1 MQNLLIIII
10 IIITNNNIKNN
21 NMQAERSQHTNCLK
35 TGKVT
40 RGPFQEAVSLAIHTL
55 LLLLWIDLWISSPPL
70 LGLRSCFNSI
80 SIHRANSRATIACQP
95 PLHTLQPGGECPVT
109 PVG

>member
-10 IIITNNNIKNN
+10 TNNNNN
-21 NMQAERSQHTNCLK
+21 IMQAERSQHTNCLK